1 MSADMLSEAR
11 SYLVN
16 ACRGKQNSF
25 DTVHPWRKDWQFTV
39 LHSLRV
45 EAYTLKILARES
57 HGLSDPEIALLRV
70 AAILHDIAKLDQGAQ
85 HAQAGADLVRS
96 WFQSHAGYAL
106 APDEI
111 EKVLDMIADHSNKAG
126 REQDFSKAVLKDADT
141 LDEIGVMSIFMTSN
155 WLEKQSPF
163 FFHDLR
169 QRLIEFELPF
179 CDKKLAILNTEGARL
194 LLREKKT
201 FVENFI
207 LQLTDEVQ
215 ADTHVETILR
225 ISPTTP
231 QKVEP

>member
-16 ACRGKQNSF
+16 ICRGKQNSF

-45 EAYTLKILARES
+45 EAYTLKILAREN
-57 HGLSDPEIALLRV
+57 HGLSDPEIILLRT
-70 AAILHDIAKLDQGAQ
+70 AAILHDIAKLDHTEQ
-85 HAQAGADLVRS
+85 HAQAGAAIVRT
-96 WFQSHAGYAL
+96 WFQNNPGYAFKN
-106 APDEI
+106 DEI
-111 EKVLDMIADHSNKAG
+111 EKVLEMIADHSNKAV

-155 WLEKQSPF
+155 WLEHRSPF

-179 CDKKLAILNTEGARL
+179 CDKKLATLNTEGAKML
-194 LLREKKT
+194 IREKKA
-201 FVENFI
+201 FVESFI
-207 LQLTDEVQ
+207 AQLTDEVQ
-215 ADTHVETILR
+215 ADASIETMLR
-225 ISPTTP
+225 NFPITP
-231 QKVEP
+231 